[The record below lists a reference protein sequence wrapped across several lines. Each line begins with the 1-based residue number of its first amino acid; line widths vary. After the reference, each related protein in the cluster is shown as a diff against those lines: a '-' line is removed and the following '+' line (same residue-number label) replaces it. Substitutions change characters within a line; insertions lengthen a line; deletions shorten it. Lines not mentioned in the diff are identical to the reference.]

1 MRAKVKKRAV
11 GKSISAL
18 TPDFKLKPWRQFGRD
33 GVTSASS
40 NLLPGTAKSQA
51 HPSQCGKEFQ
61 AWRREGERLHERD
74 SGCNLPTAQ
83 LTGPIAPPRRLV
95 RAHNHPGRSQEN
107 PAKFAVLP
115 SQIAGG
121 YLKRNRSDA
130 RGLVCATSH
139 RPIGACRCLRRAP
152 VEGLP
157 QPP

>member
-51 HPSQCGKEFQ
+51 HRSQCGKEFP

-74 SGCNLPTAQ
+74 GGCNLPTAL
-83 LTGPIAPPRRLV
+83 LTGPIAPPRRLAPAQN
-95 RAHNHPGRSQEN
+95 RPGRTEEN
-107 PAKFAVLP
+107 PTKFAAL
-115 SQIAGG
+115 
-121 YLKRNRSDA
+121 L
-130 RGLVCATSH
+130 
-139 RPIGACRCLRRAP
+139 
-152 VEGLP
+152 
-157 QPP
+157 